1 MENNLFFPGEGRK
14 RRILGETTTE
24 LSIGGDRIIP
34 VVDTKLGE
42 TYHIKASALGGLGID
57 PSIVNE
63 NDALLANADGTFV
76 PVALETIINQATLAT
91 QGYFSLLS
99 SFYFTPG
106 VATETTIDVADE
118 NIWVD
123 VNFVVYDGGSDE
135 GLFDKRPTAM
145 KEANG
150 IAFDEATGFFT
161 LEGLDTNSFCFFRA
175 SMTFEPEEDEGELQA
190 RLFFERHSNTTPADP
205 FPIEDVVATMSQG
218 ADIEYP
224 VEPFLSFFV
233 GDTIDT
239 NAPGDSGKCKFQI
252 KSSVAGIVRM
262 RALTWYIN
270 K

>member
-118 NIWVD
+118 YIWVD
-123 VNFVVYDGGSDE
+123 VNFVVYDVCSE
-135 GLFDKRPTAM
+135 LGLYD
-145 KEANG
+145 
-150 IAFDEATGFFT
+150 
-161 LEGLDTNSFCFFRA
+161 
-175 SMTFEPEEDEGELQA
+175 
-190 RLFFERHSNTTPADP
+190 
-205 FPIEDVVATMSQG
+205 
-218 ADIEYP
+218 
-224 VEPFLSFFV
+224 
-233 GDTIDT
+233 
-239 NAPGDSGKCKFQI
+239 
-252 KSSVAGIVRM
+252 
-262 RALTWYIN
+262 
-270 K
+270 